1 MSELVAVI
9 LAVSLPLGLAAGLA
23 AIGMGILASKAV
35 EGVSRQPDAAG
46 DINRMLLISLAFI
59 ESLVIYV
66 LAIALVLLFANPL
79 LKYIVA
85 R

>member
-66 LAIALVLLFANPL
+66 LAISLVLLFANPL
-79 LKYIVA
+79 LKYIVV